1 MTDTSPAKPATAE
14 PETSIASKNPCLVS
28 KESPAQM
35 PLPSPTMS
43 TGTVAHVSHKKP
55 TRHHVKR
62 KSGGRVHVTKLAPM
76 ARAHSSTAVHTD
88 TEIDGDHDNE
98 RKPMR
103 RSQSQRSL
111 NRLSSLDRKGGL
123 VPMTKSKPQP
133 SPSPPTTPPPP
144 QQQQQQQQQQPEP
157 EPEPEPETQQER
169 QIQPSS
175 PQQQQQLLQPLQK
188 KQQQSQRPQQQRHIS
203 GGNPGF
209 TVSRNAPA
217 APVEQTFNAV
227 ANNLVV
233 PEKASTTTN
242 ATAATVVIDPRKK
255 PLLRSQFVE
264 EEEAPT
270 RPRAHM
276 SNVASA
282 ASSQP
287 AGMTRTQQK
296 LMLQRQH
303 TLVDDENNLAHPRNM
318 IRLTRELERMG
329 REYRCVRRYQ
339 DPMMDSLKRCTFS
352 QSAVTSSTAPTAS
365 QSDSI
370 TSSSTSPRPH
380 HALRR
385 QLLTLKTPAQ
395 SAQNSSRQNARW
407 SAGAFLDRMLNH

>member
-1 MTDTSPAKPATAE
+1 MADISPTKPATAE
-14 PETSIASKNPCLVS
+14 PDSIASKNPCLVTS
-28 KESPAQM
+28 EDLAQM

-43 TGTVAHVSHKKP
+43 TGTTHVPHKKP
-55 TRHHVKR
+55 IRHHVKR

-88 TEIDGDHDNE
+88 TEFDGDHDNE

-111 NRLSSLDRKGGL
+111 NRLSSLERKGGL

-144 QQQQQQQQQQPEP
+144 PPPQQ
-157 EPEPEPETQQER
+157 
-169 QIQPSS
+169 SS
-175 PQQQQQLLQPLQK
+175 PQKQPIHH
-188 KQQQSQRPQQQRHIS
+188 QRHGS
-203 GGNPGF
+203 SNKPGF

-233 PEKASTTTN
+233 PEKTCITTN
-242 ATAATVVIDPRKK
+242 ATTTSAVIDPRKK
-255 PLLRSQFVE
+255 PLRSQFVE
-264 EEEAPT
+264 EEEATT
-270 RPRAHM
+270 RPRTHM

-339 DPMMDSLKRCTFS
+339 DPMMDSLRRCTIS
-352 QSAVTSSTAPTAS
+352 QSTATAGTGNNNHPRNVQPTAS

-370 TSSSTSPRPH
+370 TSSSTRPH

-385 QLLTLKTPAQ
+385 QLLTLKSPVQ
-395 SAQNSSRQNARW
+395 SVQNSSKQTARW